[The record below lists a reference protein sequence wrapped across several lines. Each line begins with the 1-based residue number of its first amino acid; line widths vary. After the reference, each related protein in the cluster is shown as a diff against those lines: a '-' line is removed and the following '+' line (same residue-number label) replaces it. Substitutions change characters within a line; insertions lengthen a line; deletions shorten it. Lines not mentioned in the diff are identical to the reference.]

1 MKTIITQLGTAAM
14 SVAFE
19 PAGDCSEFDAQNC
32 SKPVPFTQLSRE
44 AQRIIVDAAM
54 GKSGMPEDTPPNV
67 IKEIEWW
74 LNLDDE
80 EYMNS

>member
-1 MKTIITQLGTAAM
+1 MRTIITQLGTAAM

-19 PAGDCSEFDAQNC
+19 PTGDCSESDAQHC
-32 SKPVPFTQLSRE
+32 SKAVPFTKLSRE
-44 AQRIIVDAAM
+44 AQQIIVNAAM
-54 GKSGMPEDTPPNV
+54 GKSGMPEDASAEV
-67 IKEIEWW
+67 IREIEWW